1 MGALTTVDCI
11 HSAATRKQG
20 KEGKSIYKATES
32 TVVEPFALSMGAET
46 DKRALFKYIS
56 LDETAR
62 KLFILL
68 APLEVHCILGGGGH
82 SLIKLQNSASAL
94 CPPFLLTIEA
104 LQVHP
109 PAPLQEEK
117 SCRKRTARA
126 PDSADTEQGEPT
138 GQINKEFAGVCKTK
152 AAAKQIAVGK
162 EQHVALGYV
171 LKKLA
176 GDNINWKSVFEME
189 RQRAARD
196 GEDGGVGLNAKQFY
210 MRGKIFLTMK
220 V

>member
-1 MGALTTVDCI
+1 MGALTTLDCI

-20 KEGKSIYKATES
+20 KERKSIYKATES
-32 TVVEPFALSMGAET
+32 TVVEPSALSMGAET

-68 APLEVHCILGGGGH
+68 APLEVHCILSGVGH

-94 CPPFLLTIEA
+94 CPTFLLTIEA

-117 SCRKRTARA
+117 SCRK
-126 PDSADTEQGEPT
+126 
-138 GQINKEFAGVCKTK
+138 
-152 AAAKQIAVGK
+152 
-162 EQHVALGYV
+162 
-171 LKKLA
+171 
-176 GDNINWKSVFEME
+176 
-189 RQRAARD
+189 
-196 GEDGGVGLNAKQFY
+196 
-210 MRGKIFLTMK
+210 
-220 V
+220 

>member
-1 MGALTTVDCI
+1 M
-11 HSAATRKQG
+11 
-20 KEGKSIYKATES
+20 
-32 TVVEPFALSMGAET
+32 
-46 DKRALFKYIS
+46 
-56 LDETAR
+56 
-62 KLFILL
+62 
-68 APLEVHCILGGGGH
+68 
-82 SLIKLQNSASAL
+82 
-94 CPPFLLTIEA
+94 
-104 LQVHP
+104 HP

-210 MRGKIFLTMK
+210 MRGKSS
-220 V
+220 